1 MSFFGF
7 DTSLPPRA
15 GGGGGGHPGETMDE
29 KLRRMAA
36 ADENLWVGLL
46 HSALL

>member
-7 DTSLPPRA
+7 DTSLPQR
-15 GGGGGGHPGETMDE
+15 PGETMDE

-36 ADENLWVGLL
+36 ADENLWVCTITLVCIYKL
-46 HSALL
+46 I